1 MLSFSERVGMLTRCC
16 SFAVAICALFCISA
30 RAELISVDSNG
41 ARMGSPST
49 GGTYPSFSGD
59 GRYVAFDSVYPAGSP
74 GTNTFNVFVRDRQ
87 NRTTTLVSVSS
98 ANPRIGGNSSS
109 GGPTITS
116 DGRYVFFFSYA
127 TDLVPGITYTPGGNT
142 YNFFRRDLVTGTTVL
157 VSVDPTGTT
166 AGNGNSSAGPNQIT
180 PDGRFVAFQSDATN
194 LDSRTVSGHS
204 DIYVRDLTRNTTE
217 LITVDPSGTTASNV
231 NAAGLGG
238 SYAPVISADGRYV
251 AYYSYSTNLV
261 NGITY
266 NPNTDNLFLRDRMN
280 GTTSLISIGTDG
292 ISAANGPTN
301 QPTMSADGSK
311 IAFTSQAS
319 NLVAGIT
326 YAQNPF
332 PGISF
337 PTNPNVFLWD
347 RMTNTTIVVSKAAI
361 GNDTGGG
368 ASPAISPDGSTIAF
382 LSTGTNLTVGNN
394 YLTNPFTNS
403 PVLNLFVYDVPGKTV
418 SLLSGAEGS
427 NDAANADVYPGSPA
441 TSADGAQIA
450 FASYATNIVKANYPG
465 TGAVTPQNVFLAD
478 SAANTM
484 TLVTGGNASYFY
496 APVISQSGQYVA
508 SSNGNVL
515 LAYPDWPS
523 SGSTPPGTPPG
534 TVPMGGGGGGGGG
547 GCASVTVTQKGDYG
561 LLMLL
566 LAAFGYRYWSGR
578 KLRPRQ
584 IPTA

>member
-1 MLSFSERVGMLTRCC
+1 MK
-16 SFAVAICALFCISA
+16 
-30 RAELISVDSNG
+30 
-41 ARMGSPST
+41 
-49 GGTYPSFSGD
+49 
-59 GRYVAFDSVYPAGSP
+59 
-74 GTNTFNVFVRDRQ
+74 
-87 NRTTTLVSVSS
+87 
-98 ANPRIGGNSSS
+98 
-109 GGPTITS
+109 
-116 DGRYVFFFSYA
+116 
-127 TDLVPGITYTPGGNT
+127 
-142 YNFFRRDLVTGTTVL
+142 RRDLLRRLGGVGAVTAVGRLLDPAAAGGQSLPATSGRSTTDNLASRLAASIQKHKVPGASAAVFRAGQWEVAAAGVTNVTTGVGVSAETVMHIGSITKVL
-157 VSVDPTGTT
+157 NATLVMQLVDEGRVELT
-166 AGNGNSSAGPNQIT
+166 ASLKRYL
-180 PDGRFVAFQSDATN
+180 PDFQVADRDA
-194 LDSRTVSGHS
+194 
-204 DIYVRDLTRNTTE
+204 TE